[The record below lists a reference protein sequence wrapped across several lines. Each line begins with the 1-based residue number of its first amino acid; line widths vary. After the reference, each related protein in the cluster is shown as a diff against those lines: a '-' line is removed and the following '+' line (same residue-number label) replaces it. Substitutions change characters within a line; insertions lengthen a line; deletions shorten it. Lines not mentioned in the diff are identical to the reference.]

1 MQPIPLKKETFIKNI
16 SEITKGMKQK
26 EIAAIMGC
34 TEGTMSKYLNP
45 DKKDFPPVDK
55 LYNLSQ
61 HFNVSI
67 DWLIGV
73 KKKKNT
79 GQKLSAREICH
90 SIIEIYNSLPFDF
103 ETISKNEDCYISN
116 EWGRGSTYKNQ
127 DNAYLSIYFT
137 NWSVLGEGEGE
148 YVDPFIIDLGNDRPK
163 ATEVNSFLLR
173 FQKIKTMF
181 SEGNLDNE
189 MYTILLEKYLSE
201 VSNDE

>member
-127 DNAYLSIYFT
+127 DTAYLSIYFT
-137 NWSVLGEGEGE
+137 NWSVLGECEGE
-148 YVDPFIIDLGNDRPK
+148 YVDPFIRDLGNDRPK

>member
-1 MQPIPLKKETFIKNI
+1 
-16 SEITKGMKQK
+16 
-26 EIAAIMGC
+26 
-34 TEGTMSKYLNP
+34 MSKYLNP

-181 SEGNLDNE
+181 SEGNFDNE